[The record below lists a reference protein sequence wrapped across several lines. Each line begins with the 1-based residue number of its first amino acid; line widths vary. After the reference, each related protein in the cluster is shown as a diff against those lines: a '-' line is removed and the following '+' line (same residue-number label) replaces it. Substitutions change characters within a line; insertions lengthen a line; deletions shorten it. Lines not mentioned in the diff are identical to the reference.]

1 MQVSGNI
8 QTYWLLL
15 KDLDKESKLSL
26 IELLIQSLKKSS
38 VKKTSKNIAP
48 IPNNSDWIDEFYGC
62 WNSSDETAEDIIT
75 KIESSRTMGREKNAL
90 DSIHF
95 LNAFKLFLFQQLY
108 NFTQRKKPA

>member
-1 MQVSGNI
+1 MKMQVSGNI

-38 VKKTSKNIAP
+38 VKKTSKNLTP
-48 IPNNSDWIDEFYGC
+48 ISNNNDWIDEFYGC

-75 KIESSRTMGREKNAL
+75 KIETTRTMGRQIETL
-90 DSIHF
+90 
-95 LNAFKLFLFQQLY
+95 
-108 NFTQRKKPA
+108 

>member
-38 VKKTSKNIAP
+38 VKKTSKNLTP
-48 IPNNSDWIDEFYGC
+48 ISNNNDWIDEFYGC

-75 KIESSRTMGREKNAL
+75 KIESTRTMGRE
-90 DSIHF
+90 IE
-95 LNAFKLFLFQQLY
+95 
-108 NFTQRKKPA
+108 TI

>member
-1 MQVSGNI
+1 MKMQVSGNI

-38 VKKTSKNIAP
+38 VKKTSKNLTP
-48 IPNNSDWIDEFYGC
+48 IPNNNDWIDEFYGC

-75 KIESSRTMGREKNAL
+75 KIESSRTMGREIETL
-90 DSIHF
+90 
-95 LNAFKLFLFQQLY
+95 
-108 NFTQRKKPA
+108 

>member
-38 VKKTSKNIAP
+38 VKKISKNLNP
-48 IPNNSDWIDEFYGC
+48 ISNNNDWIDEFYGC
-62 WNSSDETAEDIIT
+62 WNSSDETAEDIISS
-75 KIESSRTMGREKNAL
+75 IEKKRTMGRENETL
-90 DSIHF
+90 
-95 LNAFKLFLFQQLY
+95 
-108 NFTQRKKPA
+108 

>member
-38 VKKTSKNIAP
+38 IKKNPKNLTP
-48 IPNNSDWIDEFYGC
+48 MRNNNDWIDEFYGC
-62 WNSSDETAEDIIT
+62 WNSSDESAEDIIT
-75 KIESSRTMGREKNAL
+75 KIESSRSLGRQIETL
-90 DSIHF
+90 
-95 LNAFKLFLFQQLY
+95 
-108 NFTQRKKPA
+108 